1 MALTLSQIVKDEKNF
16 KGKSIAEIDYSF
28 QILDIFLSLTD
39 GEWTISAELFNQGH
53 GCVIQY
59 SPSLALESLCGWD
72 GRVGC
77 SNWVPCCPS
86 LKLDR
91 TGLWQD
97 KHLLEKWIK
106 QCKLGRIR
114 QLAIYT
120 LEKFTKSRTDRQTDS
135 TYVLSLLAR
144 D

>member
-59 SPSLALESLCGWD
+59 SPSLALESLCWWD
-72 GRVGC
+72 GGGGFQL
-77 SNWVPCCPS
+77 STFSPS
-86 LKLDR
+86 LKMDR
-91 TGLWQD
+91 TGLRQD
-97 KHLLEKWIK
+97 THLLEKWIK

-114 QLAIYT
+114 QVAI
-120 LEKFTKSRTDRQTDS
+120 
-135 TYVLSLLAR
+135 
-144 D
+144 

>member
-59 SPSLALESLCGWD
+59 SPSLVLETLCGW
-72 GRVGC
+72 GG
-77 SNWVPCCPS
+77 SGVPTEYLVAP
-86 LKLDR
+86 
-91 TGLWQD
+91 
-97 KHLLEKWIK
+97 
-106 QCKLGRIR
+106 
-114 QLAIYT
+114 
-120 LEKFTKSRTDRQTDS
+120 
-135 TYVLSLLAR
+135 V
-144 D
+144 

>member
-59 SPSLALESLCGWD
+59 SPSLVLETLCGW
-72 GRVGC
+72 GGLGVPTESLVAPVLNWIGLGC
-77 SNWVPCCPS
+77 DNS
-86 LKLDR
+86 LFY
-91 TGLWQD
+91 
-97 KHLLEKWIK
+97 
-106 QCKLGRIR
+106 IR
-114 QLAIYT
+114 CVI
-120 LEKFTKSRTDRQTDS
+120 
-135 TYVLSLLAR
+135 SLFNL
-144 D
+144 